1 MGTTTIT
8 IADLMTS
15 VGDVFT
21 AAIGWVGTVADE
33 IGGHPV
39 LLLACVAVPLCGI
52 GVGMF
57 SRLLH
62 NRL

>member
-1 MGTTTIT
+1 MDGTVTVAT
-8 IADLMTS
+8 LMTT
-15 VGDVFT
+15 VGEVFT

-33 IGGHPV
+33 IAGNPL

>member
-1 MGTTTIT
+1 MNPSIT
-8 IADLMTS
+8 DLMTN
-15 VGDVFT
+15 VGEVFT

-33 IGGHPV
+33 IAGNNL